1 MSKRFALMFFLTAL
15 FLCSMPVLAQE
26 KTEAATTEENPPVG
40 PPPQMKEIAYLVGVW
55 DVDMKMRMSDTA
67 TTFTD
72 TKGVCRYESILDG
85 SVMEMTYEG
94 QFMGMNFK
102 GFGLQ
107 CFNRE
112 TGKWQSVW
120 SDNIS
125 SCMSL
130 YEGEKK
136 DAILTLTGVDRYQGM
151 EFLTRISTFNETPTR
166 FEWKMEHS
174 MDGGK
179 TYLLSATAVYTKRN

>member
-1 MSKRFALMFFLTAL
+1 MLTRFALIFFLAAL

-26 KTEAATTEENPPVG
+26 KSEAAATKEDPRVG

-72 TKGVCRYESILDG
+72 TKGVCRYESIVDG
-85 SVMEMTYEG
+85 SVMKMTYEG

-120 SDNIS
+120 SDNVS
-125 SCMSL
+125 SSMSL

-136 DAILTLTGVDRYQGM
+136 DGILTLTGVDRYQGM

-166 FEWKMEHS
+166 FEWKMENS

-179 TYLLSATAVYTKRN
+179 TYMLSATAVYTKRN